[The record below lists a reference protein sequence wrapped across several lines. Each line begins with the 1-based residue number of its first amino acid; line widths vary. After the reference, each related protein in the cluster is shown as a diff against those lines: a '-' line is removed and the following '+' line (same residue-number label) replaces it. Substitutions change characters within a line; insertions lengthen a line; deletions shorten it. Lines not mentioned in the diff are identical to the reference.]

1 MARLTVSR
9 QPRKQRRALFKAP
22 LHLRQKQVTA
32 ILSHELREKYGV
44 RNLPVRKGDTV
55 RIMRGDY
62 KGMEGNVVRVDLS
75 KYRIFVDGVTRKKA
89 NGDQVFAPIHPSNV
103 MIIKLNLDDDYRKK
117 IIERRGKNEE

>member
-62 KGMEGNVVRVDLS
+62 RGMEGNVVRVDLS

-89 NGDQVFAPIHPSNV
+89 NGDQVFAP
-103 MIIKLNLDDDYRKK
+103 
-117 IIERRGKNEE
+117 